1 MDIAK
6 NKILFDSSNDSSHH
20 NRILHKISPDKYFIE
35 SLGRI
40 IIDNYFDSLDR
51 LRIILPTGFLC
62 NELKSFLAKSLKSTS
77 LLPFI
82 CNIEDFC
89 DRSKFVF
96 TYKLRADKLEETL
109 ILTNIILEENTL
121 VQNFSSAYNL
131 SKNLLEIFS
140 QIHLNELSILD
151 LKNYYFG
158 EYSEYLLKI
167 FDSIERIF
175 VQLEEKLL
183 SKNKIAT
190 FAYKQKFFE
199 LFRQKEDEHFII
211 AGILNFEKSFLN
223 FINNLSAC
231 EFVYVFSENF
241 TENQLMDNYLQ
252 NFKIDKISEIFYEE
266 DITSSVQYLE
276 FENEYL
282 EAKSIAN
289 IINELFTKDKNA
301 KIAIIN
307 KDPKIDKI
315 LEANLS
321 YFGVEIFSNNK
332 LKVSE
337 SCVFNLFIYLATF
350 ITEYGCEDEISGSDI
365 VKFLNIL
372 NNPYIKEDDAKYFEF
387 EIRKSLEKKDVELNF
402 REILSKN
409 EKLNSIYQILA
420 SSRKEIRDLEDL
432 SFKKILAINLEC
444 MEKISAIYPWQFEI
458 GRFLSKFFN
467 KILKHSEYINL
478 NSKEEYIYI
487 IKSLFRNSSH
497 RSHNEVDDHDLITK
511 ECVFN
516 LSLEDVFLRDFDY
529 IFITD
534 FNECSWDKNF
544 NETILPKKIVD
555 ELEIPAKYKKEK
567 TQLLIEFCLSKK
579 NVYLSRSLFKASKS
593 TTKSSY
599 LLKILNSSRK
609 IGNFADNNL
618 TNKKYIYKNH
628 TRSNEID
635 IFGEKTIAF
644 PQNISISSIGLL
656 LNDPYSFYAEKIL
669 KLKKL
674 ERLEKDLTLADFGSI
689 IHSIIDDYT
698 KNYSIAK
705 EIEGITKDKFEKL
718 SAIYKVLW
726 HKKAIKILNDFIIF
740 DLGRRTPK
748 KIIKSEINGNLI
760 INTEF
765 GDINIHGIADR
776 IEVNSN
782 SAVSIID
789 FKTGSIPTSSK
800 VKQGKFP
807 QLIIESL
814 MLNKDGFGFGTQGY
828 AKELIYVKLS
838 HKEGNLSETNIEI
851 SEDEYEQ
858 HEIHLRKLLM
868 HFLQI
873 KCSSKYP
880 KLKSEDSRFDNFV
893 HLRRLI

>member
-1 MDIAK
+1 M
-6 NKILFDSSNDSSHH
+6 
-20 NRILHKISPDKYFIE
+20 
-35 SLGRI
+35 
-40 IIDNYFDSLDR
+40 
-51 LRIILPTGFLC
+51 
-62 NELKSFLAKSLKSTS
+62 
-77 LLPFI
+77 
-82 CNIEDFC
+82 
-89 DRSKFVF
+89 
-96 TYKLRADKLEETL
+96 
-109 ILTNIILEENTL
+109 
-121 VQNFSSAYNL
+121 

-140 QIHLNELSILD
+140 QIHLNELSVLD

-158 EYSEYLLKI
+158 EYSEYLLNI
-167 FDSIERIF
+167 FDSIERLF
-175 VQLEEKLL
+175 CLLSEKLL
-183 SKNKIAT
+183 SINKITT

-199 LFRQKEDEHFII
+199 LYKQKEDEYFII
-211 AGILNFEKSFLN
+211 AGILNLEKSFLN

-241 TENQLMDNYLQ
+241 TENQLMNTCLQ
-252 NFKIDKISEIFYEE
+252 NFKIDKISELFYEKNNN
-266 DITSSVQYLE
+266 SSVQYLE

-289 IINELFTKDKNA
+289 IINEIFTKDKNA

-315 LEANLS
+315 LEANLN

-332 LKVSE
+332 IKVSE
-337 SCVFNLFIYLATF
+337 SHLFNLFIYLATF
-350 ITEYGCEDEISGSDI
+350 ITEDRDEGEISDSDI

-372 NNPYIKEDDAKYFEF
+372 NNPYIKENDAKYFEF
-387 EIRKSLEKKDVELNF
+387 EIRKLDERRGVELNF

-409 EKLNSIYQILA
+409 KKLNSLYQILA
-420 SSRKEIRDLEDL
+420 NSRKEIGNLEVL
-432 SFKKILAINLEC
+432 GFKKILTINLEC
-444 MEKISAIYPWQFEI
+444 LEKISTIYPWKFEI

-487 IKSLFRNSSH
+487 IKSLFRNSFH
-497 RSHNEVDDHDLITK
+497 RSHSEIDDYDHSTTK
-511 ECVFN
+511 ECVLS

-555 ELEIPAKYKKEK
+555 ELEIPEKYKKEK
-567 TQLLIEFCLSKK
+567 IQLLIEFCLGKK
-579 NVYLSRSLFKASKS
+579 NVYLSRSLFKTSKS

-599 LLKILNSSRK
+599 LLKILNSSK
-609 IGNFADNNL
+609 LIENFTDNL
-618 TNKKYIYKNH
+618 KNKKYIYKNH
-628 TRSNEID
+628 PRSNEVD
-635 IFGEKTIAF
+635 ILGEKTIVF
-644 PQNISISSIGLL
+644 PQNISISSIEKLV
-656 LNDPYSFYAEKIL
+656 NDPYSFYAEKIL

-674 ERLEKDLTLADFGSI
+674 EPIEKDLTLADFGSI

-705 EIEGITKDKFEKL
+705 EIEGIIESKFEKL
-718 SAIYKVLW
+718 PLIYKVLW
-726 HKKAIKILNDFIIF
+726 YKKAIKILNDFIVF
-740 DLGRRTPK
+740 DLRRRAPK
-748 KIIKSEINGNLI
+748 KIIKSEINGNLTI
-760 INTEF
+760 HTEF
-765 GDINIHGIADR
+765 GEINIHGIADR
-776 IEVNSN
+776 IEVDLNSV
-782 SAVSIID
+782 VSIID
-789 FKTGSIPTSSK
+789 FKTGSVPTSSK

-814 MLNKDGFGFGTQGY
+814 MINKDGLGFGTHGY

-838 HKEGNLSETNIEI
+838 YKEGNLSETNIEI
-851 SEDEYEQ
+851 LGNEYEQ
-858 HEIHLRKLLM
+858 HEIYLRKLLG

-880 KLKSEDSRFDNFV
+880 KSKSEDSRFDNFV